1 MRAWID
7 IENPPQVQYLSP
19 FKAALEAEGHDVVV
33 SARNHP
39 MTLEL
44 LRQREIL
51 PLVVGSPAGASTVR
65 KVAALAGRAAGLATR
80 FLRPPRPELVVA
92 SSRASALAA
101 WSLRI
106 PSFQFTDYEHSEERI
121 YQLTGAYLVH
131 PDVIESEIFL
141 GKGFRA
147 DQLVPYPGL
156 KESISFSGIDVESI
170 PPYVVPGIDANAAAR
185 VLFRGPGEETHYF
198 VRESL
203 SFALEL
209 LARLAARED
218 LVVVYVPRYPGQ
230 ATYLDRFSW
239 QNKPHVLRKSVPFVS
254 LLKSV
259 DAVISSG
266 GTMLREAAYLGLPAY
281 SIFRSEIGQ
290 VDRHLE
296 SLGRLTI
303 LESPDVLPVFTPRD
317 GKLDPLPADPALVGN
332 LVGTIVK
339 LAAETRRRS

>member
-44 LRQREIL
+44 LRQREIE

-65 KVAALAGRAAGLATR
+65 KVAALTGRAAGLATR

-92 SSRASALAA
+92 SSRPSALAA

-121 YQLTGAYLVH
+121 YQLTRAYLVH
-131 PDVIESEIFL
+131 PAVIDREIFL
-141 GKGFRA
+141 RKGFRA
-147 DQLVPYPGL
+147 DRLVPFAGL
-156 KESISFSGIDVESI
+156 KEAISFAGVDLETVE
-170 PPYVVPGIDANAAAR
+170 PYAAPGIDAYGRAR
-185 VLFRGPGEETHYF
+185 VLFRAPGEKTHYF
-198 VRESL
+198 VEESR
-203 SFALEL
+203 SFALDL
-209 LARLAARED
+209 LARLAARD
-218 LVVVYVPRYPGQ
+218 DVVVVYVPRYPSQ

-239 QNKPHVLRKSVPFVS
+239 RNEPCVLRESVPFVS

-266 GTMLREAAYLGLPAY
+266 GTMLREAAYLGVPAY

-290 VDRHLE
+290 VDRYLE
-296 SLGRLTI
+296 SIGRLTV
-303 LESPDVLPVFTPRD
+303 LESPDELPVLRPRH
-317 GKLDPLPADPALVGN
+317 GKLDPMPADPALPGN
-332 LVGTIVK
+332 LVDAMVK
-339 LAAETRRRS
+339 LAAETGRRS